1 MLFACMVHTKLSYT
15 DPTLSL
21 LSQESFLDLK
31 WVSYQNKNKVVNG
44 LVPVTVTGLSVKLR

>member
-31 WVSYQNKNKVVNG
+31 WVSYQNNNKVVNG